1 MMVCKCAKM
10 VDAVRVNNN
19 GVQVCGGGGRTI
31 SSSCQTPLRHPHS
44 LNFFLVL
51 QHMFFFYQFNCPK
64 PQDLNFPS
72 AQDIVQILA

>member
-1 MMVCKCAKM
+1 MMLLRCAIM
-10 VDAVRVNNN
+10 LEDAVRVCNN
-19 GVQVCGGGGRTI
+19 GVQVCGGGGRPI

-51 QHMFFFYQFNCPK
+51 TFVFLLTIQLSK
-64 PQDLNFPS
+64 TQDLNFPS